1 MHARTLTF
9 LGGADTVTGSK
20 YLLTYGDR
28 RILVDAGMFQ
38 GEKKWREQN
47 WAPVPVP
54 PQLIGDILLTH
65 AHADHCAYLPRLVA
79 QGFRGPVW
87 CTEGTRQLAEIVLR
101 DSAKLQEQDAAE
113 ANERGYSRH
122 DPALPLYTVADVEAT
137 LPLFRVVPFDT
148 EIDLGEGL
156 RGRWTR
162 AGHIL
167 GSASITISHDDTSI
181 LFSGD
186 VGRHDHPVLRS
197 REIPPGSPYVVV
209 ESTYGDREHPE
220 PGVND
225 HEVLAET
232 VRTTLAR
239 GGSVLIPAFAIDRTE
254 ILLRTLHE
262 MKDHGRI
269 PDAPIYVDSPMG
281 TRALKVYQEA
291 FARNE
296 LRPDLK
302 ADDFAEMTN
311 LVAITDAA
319 DSKKLTNPTVPC
331 IIIASSGMAT
341 GGRVVHH
348 LEAMLPNPKHTILFS
363 GYQAYGTPGR
373 TLLDG
378 AKQLKMFGKYVP
390 VRAQITQDK
399 GFSVHADGSDIL
411 DWLRALPIKP
421 ETVFVTHGEP
431 DSAKALAARI
441 RRELGWVAV
450 VPNYQEVVTLIPS
463 GAPEPNVQPA
473 QTPASTEPPVAAAA
487 REAEWVPAAPR
498 FAEPAVSAAFLA
510 PRALEYRVIT
520 GPEDVVADNV
530 TRALAKGWTLHG
542 NPSVTVNNSRVIVA
556 QAIVKLAQQAQPP
569 APAPALVSPSPAAD
583 EPADGF
589 TPSGP
594 IDATPRGI
602 ED

>member
-20 YLLTYGDR
+20 YLLTHGDR

-47 WAPVPVP
+47 WAPFPVP
-54 PQLIGDILLTH
+54 PESIGDILLTH

-79 QGFRGPVW
+79 QGFRGHIW
-87 CTEGTRQLAEIVLR
+87 CTEGTRQLGEIVLR
-101 DSAKLQEQDAAE
+101 DAAKLQEQDAEE
-113 ANERGYSRH
+113 ANERGYSSH

-137 LPLFRVVPFDT
+137 LPLFKVIPFDT
-148 EIDLGEGL
+148 DVDLGEGL

-167 GSASITISHDDTSI
+167 GSASVTVSHNNASI

-186 VGRHDHPVLRS
+186 VGRLDHPVLRS
-197 REIPPGSPYVVV
+197 REVPPGSPYVVV

-220 PGVND
+220 PGTNP

-232 VRTTLAR
+232 VRNTLAR

-296 LRPDLK
+296 LRPDLQ
-302 ADDFAEMTN
+302 AEDFAEMTN
-311 LVAITDAA
+311 LTAIIEAE
-319 DSKKLTNPTVPC
+319 DSKKLTNPKVPC

-341 GGRVVHH
+341 GGRVIHH

-373 TLLDG
+373 ELLDG

-390 VRAQITQDK
+390 VRAQITQDT
-399 GFSVHADGSDIL
+399 GFSVHADGSDII

-431 DSAKALAARI
+431 DSAQALAARI

-450 VPNYQEVVTLIPS
+450 VPGYMEVVTLTPS
-463 GAPEPNVQPA
+463 GAPEPNPLAGAPA
-473 QTPASTEPPVAAAA
+473 PAARAAAAALAPTAA
-487 REAEWVPAAPR
+487 REAELVPTGAGYPPPSIAA
-498 FAEPAVSAAFLA
+498 AGA
-510 PRALEYRVIT
+510 PRAVEYRVIT
-520 GPEDVVADNV
+520 GPEDSVADNV

-556 QAIVKLAQQAQPP
+556 QAIVKLAQP
-569 APAPALVSPSPAAD
+569 APLPARF
-583 EPADGF
+583 EPAVDLV
-589 TPSGP
+589 TSTL
-594 IDATPRGI
+594 IDATPRGV